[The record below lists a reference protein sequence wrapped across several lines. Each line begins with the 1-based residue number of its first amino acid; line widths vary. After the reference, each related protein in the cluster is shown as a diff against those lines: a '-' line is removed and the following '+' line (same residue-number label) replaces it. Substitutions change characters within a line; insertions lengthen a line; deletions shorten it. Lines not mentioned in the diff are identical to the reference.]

1 MPSPAGAIYQDA
13 TGQYLVWD
21 EYMQDYVPAVSTP
34 DVSSLTMPL
43 EYKLVFNEIA
53 PGLAPKI
60 EELQKPGEKWTDTW
74 QRIASGVLMTV
85 QQYKLIDFNTERA
98 KKGLPPVD
106 IASYSG
112 VGVNIGLSPSTQQ
125 LLLFGGLAVAA
136 LLVFQRSSK

>member
-1 MPSPAGAIYQDA
+1 MPQPAAATYQDA

-21 EYMQDYVPAVSTP
+21 EYMEDYVSAVSTP
-34 DVSSLTMPL
+34 DVSTAEIPL
-43 EYKLVFNEIA
+43 QYKLVFDQAA
-53 PGLAPKI
+53 PGLTQKI
-60 EELQKPGEKWTDTW
+60 AEAQKPGESWTDTW
-74 QRIASGVLMTV
+74 SRIGSALLMSI
-85 QQYKLIDFNTERA
+85 QQYKLIDLNTERA

-136 LLVFQRSSK
+136 LVFFNRSSK

>member
-1 MPSPAGAIYQDA
+1 MPSPAGATFQGDDGVWYAYDDQ
-13 TGQYLVWD
+13 TG
-21 EYMQDYVPAVSTP
+21 EYVPAVSTP

-43 EYKLVFNEIA
+43 EYKLVFDEVA

-60 EELQKPGEKWTDTW
+60 AELQKPGEKWTDTW
-74 QRIASGVLMTV
+74 QRIASGLLMTV

-136 LLVFQRSSK
+136 LLFFQRSSK

>member
-21 EYMQDYVPAVSTP
+21 EDAQEYIPAVSTP
-34 DVSSLTMPL
+34 DVSTSAIPL
-43 EYKLVFNEIA
+43 QYKLVFDQAA
-53 PGLAPKI
+53 PGLTEKI
-60 EELQKPGEKWTDTW
+60 AEAQKPGESWTDTYG
-74 QRIASGVLMTV
+74 RIASSLLMTV
-85 QQYKLIDFNTERA
+85 QQYQLINLNTERA

-125 LLLFGGLAVAA
+125 LLIFGGLAVAA
-136 LLVFQRSSK
+136 LVLFTRSSK

>member
-1 MPSPAGAIYQDA
+1 MPQPDAAIYQDA

-34 DVSSLTMPL
+34 DQSMTTIPVAYQVVL
-43 EYKLVFNEIA
+43 NQAA
-53 PGLAPKI
+53 PGVTERIA
-60 EELQKPGEKWTDTW
+60 EAQKPGENWTDTW
-74 QRIASGVLMTV
+74 QRIASGLLMTV
-85 QQYKLIDFNTERA
+85 QQYKLIDYNTERA

-136 LLVFQRSSK
+136 LLFFQRSSK

>member
-1 MPSPAGAIYQDA
+1 MPQPAAAIYQDA
-13 TGQYLVWD
+13 TGQYLVYD
-21 EYMQDYVPAVSTP
+21 EYSQDYVPAVSTP
-34 DVSSLTMPL
+34 DVSTAAMPL
-43 EYKLVFNEIA
+43 EYKLVFDQAA
-53 PGLAPKI
+53 PGLTEKI
-60 EELQKPGEKWTDTW
+60 AAAQKPGESWTDTYG
-74 QRIASGVLMTV
+74 RIASSLLMTI

-136 LLVFQRSSK
+136 LLFLQRSSK